1 MKTRLFNR
9 TVYVIV
15 ASAVIAFVVAGCGS
29 SSGGG
34 EIETSFSSIYVTD
47 TGDSSIKAWDS
58 AKTVDGNVTPDR
70 VISGPGTGMSHDNY
84 GIDYDSRSKS
94 IVVGQYTSIRFFDNA
109 LSADGNVSP
118 SRTIEGASTLLDGGY
133 DVALDESRNLLYAAA
148 NHSILVFANASTAD
162 GDVAPVRVITGAD
175 VPIGGSD
182 HRLALD
188 AKHNRLFIAD
198 YTNSTILVYD
208 NISTRDGNTAPDRM
222 VPLSSNPW
230 GIALDTKRDIL
241 YVALYDSATVDI
253 FDNASQI
260 NGTIAPDRS
269 LVGGNIVMDE
279 ADDMVVDPVADMLY
293 VTTGATGV
301 MIWNNASTVTGDV
314 APDRV
319 ITGNETGL
327 VRPVDIVGIN

>member
-1 MKTRLFNR
+1 
-9 TVYVIV
+9 
-15 ASAVIAFVVAGCGS
+15 
-29 SSGGG
+29 
-34 EIETSFSSIYVTD
+34 
-47 TGDSSIKAWDS
+47 
-58 AKTVDGNVTPDR
+58 
-70 VISGPGTGMSHDNY
+70 
-84 GIDYDSRSKS
+84 
-94 IVVGQYTSIRFFDNA
+94 
-109 LSADGNVSP
+109 
-118 SRTIEGASTLLDGGY
+118 
-133 DVALDESRNLLYAAA
+133 
-148 NHSILVFANASTAD
+148 
-162 GDVAPVRVITGAD
+162 
-175 VPIGGSD
+175 
-182 HRLALD
+182 
-188 AKHNRLFIAD
+188 
-198 YTNSTILVYD
+198 
-208 NISTRDGNTAPDRM
+208 M